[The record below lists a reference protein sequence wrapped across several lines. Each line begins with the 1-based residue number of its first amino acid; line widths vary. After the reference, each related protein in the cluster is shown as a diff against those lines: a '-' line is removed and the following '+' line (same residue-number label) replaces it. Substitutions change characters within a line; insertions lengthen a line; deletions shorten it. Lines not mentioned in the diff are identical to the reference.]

1 MTTTRTI
8 TIGLY
13 LLGVF
18 LLDLIT
24 PLGLPVWLLY
34 GLPFFFLAETASRSH
49 VYGLAGVC
57 IVLVHLGYLLSPEGH
72 LEPLNNR
79 YMATVVLSVMVLVFS
94 RRRR

>member
-1 MTTTRTI
+1 MTRTRTF

-13 LLGVF
+13 LLGIF

-34 GLPFFFLAETASRSH
+34 GLPFFFLTETASRNH
-49 VYGLAGVC
+49 VYALGGVC
-57 IVLVHLGYLLSPEGH
+57 IVLVHLGYLLSPAGH

-79 YMATVVLSVMVLVFS
+79 YTATVVLSVMVLVLS